1 MGRRFLLLVA
11 VFFAFQA
18 SAAHAL
24 HPGHTGEAGMARNV
38 GSASAAYAKTDHWLP
53 MGDGVSLAATLYRPD
68 GAPPQGG
75 WPAVLVLH
83 GLGQDR
89 SVTNAVAEAH
99 LAPNGYVVLT
109 VDARGHGASGGQSS
123 LVGPREVA
131 DYAAALQWLRLQP
144 SVSDTRVGALGFSLG
159 GGSVWKLLTAPGTR
173 LAAAVPVTTWTS
185 LYDALLPQ
193 GLAKSGLIAYFY
205 NLLPPERWDPAVT
218 TLRDDALQGRNDA
231 AIRAF
236 AAQRSVRADLGR
248 IRTPVFM
255 LQGRRDYAFDMQEA
269 LAAFGRL
276 RGPKRMYLGDLG
288 HAPSANPPAE
298 QAYYFGQIR
307 MWFDRFLKGQLN
319 GIDRRPRIELAP
331 DPWRSRTYQASQVPA
346 RRVLRLTFRGRRT
359 IDGLGGKVV
368 RTVAPTRR
376 LNETFGHALVSV
388 KASTPTGWSHVVAVL
403 SAITP
408 RGGEIVVSQGGVPTT
423 TLRSTTR
430 NLTIRLLSQATTIPR
445 GSRFRLTLAGVSTA
459 QNPSNLLYLTGP
471 EATSRV
477 SLGEAKVVVPVL
489 RRPVSR

>member
-11 VFFAFQA
+11 VFFAFQV
-18 SAAHAL
+18 SAAHAY
-24 HPGHTGEAGMARNV
+24 T
-38 GSASAAYAKTDHWLP
+38 KTDHRLP
-53 MGDGVSLAATLYRPD
+53 MGDGISLAATLYRPD

-75 WPAVLVLH
+75 WPAVLALH

-89 SVTNAVAEAH
+89 NVMNAVAEAH
-99 LAPNGYVVLT
+99 LAPHGYVVLT

-144 SVSDTRVGALGFSLG
+144 GVADARVGALGFSLG

-173 LAAAVPVTTWTS
+173 LAAAVPVMTWTS

-193 GLAKSGLIAYFY
+193 GLVKSGLIAYFH

-218 TLRDDALQGRNDA
+218 ALRDDALQGRNDA

-236 AAQRSVRADLGR
+236 AAQRSVRADLDR

-269 LAAFGRL
+269 LTAFGRL
-276 RGPKRMYLGDLG
+276 RGPKRIYLGDLG
-288 HAPSANPPAE
+288 HAPSANPAAE
-298 QAYYFGQIR
+298 QPYYFGQIR

-319 GIDRRPRIELAP
+319 GIDKRPRIELAP

-346 RRVLRLTFRGRRT
+346 RRVLRLKFRGRRT
-359 IDGLGGKVV
+359 IDGIGKVV

-388 KASTPTGWSHVVAVL
+388 KASTPTGWSHLVAVL

-408 RGGEIVVSQGGVPTT
+408 AGEEIVVSQGGVPTT

-459 QNPSNLLYLTGP
+459 QSPSNLLYLAGP
-471 EATSRV
+471 DAGLRLSI
-477 SLGEAKVVVPVL
+477 GEARIVLPVL